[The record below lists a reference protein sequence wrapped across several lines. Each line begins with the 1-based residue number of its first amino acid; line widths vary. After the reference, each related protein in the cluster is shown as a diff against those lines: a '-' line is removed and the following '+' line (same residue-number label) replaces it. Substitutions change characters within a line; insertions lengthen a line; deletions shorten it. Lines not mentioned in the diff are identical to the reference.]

1 MDREAIINE
10 IFDRVMDER
19 EMTLSEIIEAEHFDT
34 YVPGRVDFLYVE
46 DLFTSVVPCHGK
58 VIIVRDRYDS
68 AACKHVAEYAIYNL
82 TDKDTFGTP
91 IDRYWD
97 KEVIY
102 AEAVY
107 KFDHVCTEVF
117 DNQALAVAHA
127 VNVIYGKE
135 N

>member
-1 MDREAIINE
+1 MDRETIINK

-19 EMTLSEIIEAEHFDT
+19 EMTMSEIIEAEHFDT

-46 DLFTSVVPCHGK
+46 DLFTSVVPCRGK
-58 VIIVRDRYDS
+58 VIIVRDRYGS
-68 AACKHVAEYAIYNL
+68 AAHKHVAEYAIYNL
-82 TDKDTFGTP
+82 TDKDTFGDP
-91 IDRYWD
+91 VDPNS
-97 KEVIY
+97 EVIC
-102 AEAVY
+102 AESVY
-107 KFDHVCTEVF
+107 KFDHVCTQVF